1 MSEFNES
8 HEMQNQ
14 WVQLYPPPVLFD
26 LGITVILKDR
36 EPAASKL
43 LSFLEEHA
51 LLVVVVGER
60 ECRAAQLLSFLEEH
74 ALLLVLGERELSL
87 PLPTLLPSPSGIT
100 AFNTSTSAA
109 STFAASGGSAAGAA
123 GGNTGSFSATLSSL
137 AFPCARTVLL
147 RLRRRWRGGGGGREA
162 VSAAAMAALPG
173 GLRAQLVS
181 AITSVFIQLEAMDL
195 FPDLLASLV
204 DLLLFAAKRTNHA
217 DRFIRQAACLGL
229 RELEAAYPCVLQQ
242 YGGHVLAY
250 LALERSFVWQ
260 GYVLLLSAIVKV
272 CPAPWEW
279 GCMYLHV
286 SWLEGAYPC
295 VLQQY
300 GGHVPCGRVTIPQQI
315 GLSGLGG
322 ILRVAGLCAAAVS
335 DRQVTNKD
343 VFRQFSL
350 LLHFL
355 HLLPIAPNLPPL
367 LSPIPPIQNLCTT
380 FFAGAPPPFSL
391 PLPWGLLLTRQQGEE
406 SEGRGGGVEVGGVE
420 IVPSQLP
427 IAGQRAIRKAISALL
442 DACQLASPPVLA
454 CVLADVAAVAASLN
468 LPFLKSQALQDMGSL
483 ESASSSLQAH
493 TVATI
498 PSSAPTI
505 PSSARPATPPAPFV
519 SSAIPPLSPAQPPQ
533 PPPQDLLP
541 AHTKRAVVLR
551 VARLAHEP
559 WQPIAVRQLALRWLL
574 ALEVDG
580 VAAGGGDG
588 GLAGNQP
595 QIHMQQQQQ
604 HALSQQHSHPYTQ
617 QHRRRPILAAPQL
630 ASALSIR
637 LFDPLALKAA
647 KTLAFARIAAAALC
661 SSALPESARA
671 AMSASAMSA
680 SATSAFS
687 TSDAAAASQSGDS
700 AAADAFLSA
709 SRLQQQLLHESMAAL
724 SLFYYLPPSS
734 LDALL
739 ALRTLR
745 CFLTATPLPLLSS
758 PLLSSPHLPSSP
770 LLSLPSSIPLSH
782 SHSDAS
788 QSLSSL
794 PLHTHHPL
802 TINIASPEHE
812 TNRPGLP
819 GLSRQHSLLAPR
831 LSFPAPPPSILSSV
845 QAYLLSTLTAMPDH
859 IPNLLFFLS
868 CLSQCPHHH
877 PLSRA
882 LHRTLFSQLIPLLS
896 QFSPTLPPDSS
907 ADKGIQHPSLSATA
921 DAACTADRDPSAG
934 YLTAQPL
941 LVPLSLCSVPRYL
954 PLLHSLSANLDVPPG
969 PIVDLLLAFL
979 QNERERRY
987 RETGGGGKGEGRR
1000 GGKGGRGEAGERE
1013 EERRREGGGMAR
1025 WPGVGMSGGA
1035 AAAAD
1040 GEGASWEDTAQV
1052 LSICRT
1058 ILTSHALSVA
1068 FDPLTR
1074 LFSFVTL
1081 HHPDITL
1088 RDRARRLM
1096 TRLLSVVTLHHHPD
1110 ITLRDR
1116 ARIFLRLIP
1125 SASGHII
1132 CHLPIT
1138 VFVLRRLKTRL
1149 PAPHRISTRFFL
1161 RLITSAP
1168 GHIIRHLLLSSS
1180 SSSSLPPAPGRT
1192 PITAPAPAAA
1202 AAALFPPPLF
1212 YTPAGDFSDA
1222 SGGALFALASS
1233 AAAATTRTD
1242 VTASEAVAAGG
1253 GVGGGGAATGAG
1265 AAAAAA
1271 AAAAARAAANRLLAD
1286 TAEGPPS
1293 QPQSVNMADAAAF
1306 AEIAAVIS
1314 SPSSSLSSSALK
1326 AGAGGEWA
1334 KGREA
1339 EKGEAAT
1346 AAAACAVKE
1355 VSHAS
1360 ASVAVVAAGSSSN
1373 EFKSLTLSTKHH
1385 SFAPQHLQQQ
1395 QQQQEAEWYR
1405 SQSQQTLALLDT
1417 HTAELAAILDEYFAT
1432 LARRQ
1437 PGDTGSAT
1445 IIRAVTSTSSS
1456 KSGLGEN
1463 SDHNKDDIIGYEEAE
1478 GFWVRVPCVLKLL
1491 PTAREEL
1498 AFDISTL
1505 GQTRVAGTEGG
1516 GGGGMGGGSASA
1528 PAAAATS
1535 AIDMIMGA
1543 VVGVFAVELSF
1554 RTSVFTG
1561 PIEPCL
1567 IPCLMMARDEGV
1579 TGEDGEEEAWED
1591 EEEWDEE
1598 EYCEEGVLGNEEKDE
1613 DEGEE
1618 SVEGGGSTKDSM
1630 SIIVFKQDDKTAS
1643 ADEPETAEQEE
1654 KEKEEE
1660 ERSFNADFTR
1670 SNPSSSSHNLL
1681 AVTDQTPFDIEF
1693 SPHWPAPILV
1703 AVTVTFTSQDGRT
1716 LTGELASIPVGI
1728 EDFFMPAPWPFARGL
1743 VGSRG
1748 GEMQEVAGEGGLDGA
1763 REGMRG
1769 RGLVGESGSGN
1780 EELGAFDKK
1789 GLPAARPESVRT
1801 VAVTP
1806 EMVIGAVEQHL
1817 GRTAAVIYF
1826 A

>member
-1 MSEFNES
+1 M
-8 HEMQNQ
+8 
-14 WVQLYPPPVLFD
+14 L
-26 LGITVILKDR
+26 
-36 EPAASKL
+36 
-43 LSFLEEHA
+43 A
-51 LLVVVVGER
+51 L
-60 ECRAAQLLSFLEEH
+60 QST
-74 ALLLVLGERELSL
+74 L
-87 PLPTLLPSPSGIT
+87 PQ
-100 AFNTSTSAA
+100 F
-109 STFAASGGSAAGAA
+109 
-123 GGNTGSFSATLSSL
+123 
-137 AFPCARTVLL
+137 TVLL
-147 RLRRRWRGGGGGREA
+147 
-162 VSAAAMAALPG
+162 
-173 GLRAQLVS
+173 
-181 AITSVFIQLEAMDL
+181 
-195 FPDLLASLV
+195 
-204 DLLLFAAKRTNHA
+204 
-217 DRFIRQAACLGL
+217 
-229 RELEAAYPCVLQQ
+229 
-242 YGGHVLAY
+242 
-250 LALERSFVWQ
+250 
-260 GYVLLLSAIVKV
+260 
-272 CPAPWEW
+272 
-279 GCMYLHV
+279 
-286 SWLEGAYPC
+286 
-295 VLQQY
+295 
-300 GGHVPCGRVTIPQQI
+300 
-315 GLSGLGG
+315 
-322 ILRVAGLCAAAVS
+322 LRVVS
-335 DRQVTNKD
+335 
-343 VFRQFSL
+343 
-350 LLHFL
+350 
-355 HLLPIAPNLPPL
+355 PP
-367 LSPIPPIQNLCTT
+367 ST
-380 FFAGAPPPFSL
+380 
-391 PLPWGLLLTRQQGEE
+391 
-406 SEGRGGGVEVGGVE
+406 
-420 IVPSQLP
+420 PSQCYKHSP
-427 IAGQRAIRKAISALL
+427 ATHGQRAIRKAISALL

-483 ESASSSLQAH
+483 ESASRTHSFTHSHSFNQPHSFNQAHGIAQAPGTITRSSSLSSSSGAS
-493 TVATI
+493 VATI

-921 DAACTADRDPSAG
+921 DAACTADRDPYSLSPLSSSLSLPPSPLLPPPPPPIPPLPAPFTSTARSARSAG

-1088 RDRARRLM
+1088 RDRAR
-1096 TRLLSVVTLHHHPD
+1096 
-1110 ITLRDR
+1110 
-1116 ARIFLRLIP
+1116 IFLRLIP
-1125 SASGHII
+1125 SASGFSSASSHQRQAK
-1132 CHLPIT
+1132 
-1138 VFVLRRLKTRL
+1138 RRR
-1149 PAPHRISTRFFL
+1149 
-1161 RLITSAP
+1161 
-1168 GHIIRHLLLSSS
+1168 
-1180 SSSSLPPAPGRT
+1180 PPAVPDSWELV
-1192 PITAPAPAAA
+1192 
-1202 AAALFPPPLF
+1202 LFP
-1212 YTPAGDFSDA
+1212 SDA
-1222 SGGALFALASS
+1222 
-1233 AAAATTRTD
+1233 D
-1242 VTASEAVAAGG
+1242 
-1253 GVGGGGAATGAG
+1253 
-1265 AAAAAA
+1265 
-1271 AAAAARAAANRLLAD
+1271 
-1286 TAEGPPS
+1286 
-1293 QPQSVNMADAAAF
+1293 
-1306 AEIAAVIS
+1306 
-1314 SPSSSLSSSALK
+1314 K
-1326 AGAGGEWA
+1326 KGAGGEWA

-1728 EDFFMPAPWPFARGL
+1728 EDFFMPAPWPFARG
-1743 VGSRG
+1743 

-1817 GRTAAVIYF
+1817 GRFVVGVEGRGIRQWLQERVKQMVVGGGESLPCDSVSISRNCTVKMWERMLGTRFSRSKKGGAGDSVGCAAADMVGVGGASDLLLLTGGSVEGAAGQQAAKVDSEARTLGF
-1826 A
+1826 GE

>member
-1 MSEFNES
+1 MLQALSSNS
-8 HEMQNQ
+8 RCGS
-14 WVQLYPPPVLFD
+14 LYNH
-26 LGITVILKDR
+26 IC
-36 EPAASKL
+36 
-43 LSFLEEHA
+43 H
-51 LLVVVVGER
+51 
-60 ECRAAQLLSFLEEH
+60 
-74 ALLLVLGERELSL
+74 SL
-87 PLPTLLPSPSGIT
+87 PSRYHHIFPLPL
-100 AFNTSTSAA
+100 
-109 STFAASGGSAAGAA
+109 
-123 GGNTGSFSATLSSL
+123 AT
-137 AFPCARTVLL
+137 
-147 RLRRRWRGGGGGREA
+147 
-162 VSAAAMAALPG
+162 
-173 GLRAQLVS
+173 
-181 AITSVFIQLEAMDL
+181 ITS
-195 FPDLLASLV
+195 
-204 DLLLFAAKRTNHA
+204 
-217 DRFIRQAACLGL
+217 
-229 RELEAAYPCVLQQ
+229 
-242 YGGHVLAY
+242 
-250 LALERSFVWQ
+250 
-260 GYVLLLSAIVKV
+260 
-272 CPAPWEW
+272 
-279 GCMYLHV
+279 
-286 SWLEGAYPC
+286 
-295 VLQQY
+295 
-300 GGHVPCGRVTIPQQI
+300 
-315 GLSGLGG
+315 
-322 ILRVAGLCAAAVS
+322 
-335 DRQVTNKD
+335 
-343 VFRQFSL
+343 
-350 LLHFL
+350 
-355 HLLPIAPNLPPL
+355 
-367 LSPIPPIQNLCTT
+367 
-380 FFAGAPPPFSL
+380 
-391 PLPWGLLLTRQQGEE
+391 
-406 SEGRGGGVEVGGVE
+406 
-420 IVPSQLP
+420 
-427 IAGQRAIRKAISALL
+427 GQRAIRKAISALL

-595 QIHMQQQQQ
+595 QLHMQQQQQQ

-745 CFLTATPLPLLSS
+745 CFLTATPLPFLSS

-782 SHSDAS
+782 SHSDVS

-819 GLSRQHSLLAPR
+819 GLSRQHSLLAPG

-896 QFSPTLPPDSS
+896 QLSPTLPPDSS

-921 DAACTADRDPSAG
+921 DAACTADRDPYSLSPLSSSLSLPPSPLLPPPPPPIPPLPAPFTSTARSARSAG

-987 RETGGGGKGEGRR
+987 RGTGGGGKGEGRR

-1326 AGAGGEWA
+1326 A
-1334 KGREA
+1334 
-1339 EKGEAAT
+1339 
-1346 AAAACAVKE
+1346 
-1355 VSHAS
+1355 
-1360 ASVAVVAAGSSSN
+1360 
-1373 EFKSLTLSTKHH
+1373 
-1385 SFAPQHLQQQ
+1385 HLQQQ

-1516 GGGGMGGGSASA
+1516 GGGGMGGGMGGGSASA

-1728 EDFFMPAPWPFARGL
+1728 EDFFMPAPWPFARG
-1743 VGSRG
+1743 